1 MGERPRHEVAEV
13 FQRYLEAQP
22 AGHAGAAW
30 SWEQRAV
37 VDRVLACRT
46 ARLGGHVDECDAC
59 GQRTIS
65 YNSCRNRHCPK
76 CQGSAQALWLA
87 ARQGEVLPV
96 PYAHVVFTLP
106 QSLAPLA
113 LQNPRVVYDLL
124 LRTAARTLQE
134 IGANPRHLGARLGFF
149 AILHTWGQTLVH
161 HPHVH
166 CVVPAGGLAEDGRT
180 WRPCRPGF
188 FLPVRV
194 LSRLFRGKLL
204 AEIRQAF
211 QEGRLELHGRLAPY
225 RSVAAFGR
233 LLHEARRTEW
243 VVYAKPPFEGPEHVL
258 EYLARYTHRVAISNH
273 RLVHVDDASVTFR
286 FKDYRGRRARSL
298 TLTLQEFA
306 RRFLLHVL
314 PKGFVRIRYY
324 GFLANGTRARLLSRC
339 RDALGQPGV
348 HAEAEAQGG
357 QGDEFFRDLL
367 PHGLRLCPHCKHGVL
382 RRVQILRVQILERPP
397 PYPRVCR
404 VAA

>member
-1 MGERPRHEVAEV
+1 MAERPRHEVAEV
-13 FQRYLEAQP
+13 FRRYLESQLP
-22 AGHAGAAW
+22 NGAVPHW
-30 SWEQRAV
+30 NWEQRAV

-59 GQRTIS
+59 GQQTIS

-76 CQGSAQALWLA
+76 CQGSAQAGWLE
-87 ARQGEVLPV
+87 ARQAEVLGV

-106 QSLAPLA
+106 QALAPLA
-113 LQNPRVVYDLL
+113 LQNPKVVYDLL
-124 LRTAARTLQE
+124 LRTAAHTLQQ
-134 IGANPRHLGARLGFF
+134 IAQNPRHLGARLGFF

-166 CVVPAGGLAEDGRT
+166 CVVPAGGLADDGRT
-180 WRPCRPGF
+180 WKPCRPGF

-194 LSRLFRGKLL
+194 LSRLFRGKFV
-204 AEIRQAF
+204 AELTQAF
-211 QEGRLELHGRLAPY
+211 RVGRLELHGRLARY
-225 RSVAAFGR
+225 RYPAAFNR
-233 LLHEARRTEW
+233 LLHEARGTEW
-243 VVYAKPPFEGPEHVL
+243 VVYAKPPFDGPEHVL

-273 RLVHVDDASVTFR
+273 RLLHVDDRTVTFR
-286 FKDYRGRRARSL
+286 FKDYRGRRVRAL
-298 TLTLQEFA
+298 TLPLQEFV

-339 RDALGQPGV
+339 RDALGQPEAI
-348 HAEAEAQGG
+348 AEPEPEQAED
-357 QGDEFFRDLL
+357 DELFLDLL
-367 PHGLRLCPHCKHGVL
+367 PHGLRLCPHCGRGLL
-382 RRVQILRVQILERPP
+382 RCVHVLERPP
-397 PYPRVCR
+397 PAQWCRR